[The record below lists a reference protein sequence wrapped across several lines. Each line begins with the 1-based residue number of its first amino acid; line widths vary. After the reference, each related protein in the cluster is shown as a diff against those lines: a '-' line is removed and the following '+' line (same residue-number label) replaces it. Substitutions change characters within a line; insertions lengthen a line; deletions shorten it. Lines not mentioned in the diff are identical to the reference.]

1 MNSDSSVASLVFPLE
16 IWLKIFSL
24 IPKLLDVL
32 PFLLVNRALHMAVL
46 PLARR
51 KAIFSQE
58 TSKQDVITFCQK
70 YGVYLQIVKLPMT
83 NEAGCDDMF
92 LTVVLNLCPNMRL
105 LLTMSDG
112 SKEQLSIICKS
123 TRPDC
128 VYFIMQI
135 VNRRILL
142 HQEKHCD
149 IYPCCDSIFVTP
161 SDPANTLRLL
171 KLSDLST
178 NLSEQ
183 VGSGLVRLTL
193 SNDQDFDTDLANLVV
208 DRCPRLRC
216 IHLKRITN
224 DALYTLVSRC
234 RTLVSIR
241 IWYPWES
248 AEVRKY
254 VSHAAGRR
262 LLYFNQSYTPTLPGR
277 WLHFVLTPNE

>member
-24 IPKLLDVL
+24 IPNLSDIL
-32 PFLLVNRALHMAVL
+32 PFLLVNRALHVAVL

-51 KAIFSQE
+51 KAIFFQE

-70 YGVYLQIVKLPMT
+70 YGVYLQTIKLPMT
-83 NEAGCDDMF
+83 NEAGCDNTF
-92 LTVVLNLCPNMRL
+92 LTVVLNLCPNIRL
-105 LLTMSDG
+105 LLTMSD
-112 SKEQLSIICKS
+112 SSEEQLSIICKS

-135 VNRRILL
+135 VNRSILL
-142 HQEKHCD
+142 PQQKRID
-149 IYPCCDSIFVTP
+149 SYPCCDSILVTP
-161 SDPANTLRLL
+161 SDPANTLWGL
-171 KLSDLST
+171 KLGDLST
-178 NLSEQ
+178 RLSEQ
-183 VGSGLVRLTL
+183 VVRLTL
-193 SNDQDFDTDLANLVV
+193 SNDEDFDTDLANLVV
-208 DRCPRLRC
+208 DRCPGLRC
-216 IHLKRITN
+216 IHLKLITN

-248 AEVRKY
+248 TEVVKY
-254 VSHAAGRR
+254 VSHAAGGR
-262 LLYFNQSYTPTLPGR
+262 LLYFNQSYSPMFLGR